1 MSLLLILALPV
12 GLALGRALTS
22 TARWVKACNRARDT
36 EREIAAWDEYI
47 TTLRDAEP
55 VA

>member
-1 MSLLLILALPV
+1 MSVLLILALPV

-22 TARWVKACNRARDT
+22 TARWAKACNRARDT
-36 EREIAAWDEYI
+36 ERDIAAWDAFSAA
-47 TTLRDAEP
+47 LRDARP